1 MVFYV
6 YMQPEVI
13 GDAANGGRYGMQYLI
28 ALLRGLLQN
37 CCLLEFCD
45 GRSLDEMKEQVE
57 SLPGDFDRVAVKK
70 ILGRMAKLNRFVYCL
85 DPDDSG
91 KESDLDCVFE
101 QASRSLLDLLLV
113 AEVER
118 SRDAPE
124 GVEISSLSDYQ
135 YTPFEEERSLRSS
148 DGRTTPEGG
157 MGETDFLACNFLRAL
172 RHARKIEVCD
182 RLAGTKFAENY
193 EHTIRQL
200 MGWLAKALAD
210 PSGCSIVFHFGE
222 ADGKKPAYI
231 KGEISGYRAAGAL
244 ATTPT
249 EIRYYH
255 TDMPHQRF
263 ILTDQFA
270 IEIDRGLDFLDRA
283 THRNRDVSVN
293 TKSHSETSKLL
304 AAYAGNLAGTEV
316 L

>member
-6 YMQPEVI
+6 YLQSTVI
-13 GDAANGGRYGMQYLI
+13 NDAAAAGPHGMQNLI
-28 ALLRGLLQN
+28 SILRGFLQN
-37 CCLLEFCD
+37 CCLAEFWD
-45 GRSLDEMKEQVE
+45 DRTRTEIKTAVDDMPE
-57 SLPGDFDRVAVKK
+57 DFDRAALKK
-70 ILGRMAKLNRFVYCL
+70 VLTQLAKLNRFAYCL
-85 DPDDSG
+85 EPDYAG
-91 KESDLDCVFE
+91 GRPDLECVLD
-101 QASRSLLDLLLV
+101 QANTALLQLIIVGED
-113 AEVER
+113 ER
-118 SRDAPE
+118 DRPPPADTELAA
-124 GVEISSLSDYQ
+124 LSTYQ
-135 YTPFEEERSLRSS
+135 HTIFEETRSALSS
-148 DGRTTPEGG
+148 DGRTTAAGALDEGV
-157 MGETDFLACNFLRAL
+157 FLDEHFLRAL
-172 RHARKIEVCD
+172 RHSGKIEFCD
-182 RLAGTKFAENY
+182 RLAGTRFGDNY
-193 EHTIRQL
+193 RHTIRAL
-200 MGWLAKALAD
+200 MTWLATALAD
-210 PSGCSIVFHFGE
+210 PGACSIVFHFGE